1 MNPDPLLE
9 EVLGPDDARMASS
22 LSRTL
27 RAARGRRRLRQGT
40 LAAAV
45 MAVLCLADLLLWHRL
60 EPRRAASSLAVT
72 TGPAPADSVRP
83 VYDLVHSAALP
94 SSLVLET
101 RPNPAAV
108 SLATQPGATVEWIN
122 DDQLLALA
130 PGCLALTRSVRG
142 TEFVALCDDLI
153 GSP

>member
-9 EVLGPDDARMASS
+9 EVLGPDDARLASS
-22 LSRTL
+22 LSGTL
-27 RAARGRRRLRQGT
+27 RAARGRRHLRQGT

-45 MAVLCLADLLLWHRL
+45 MAVLCLAELLLSHRL

-72 TGPAPADSVRP
+72 TGPTPADTGRP
-83 VYDLVHSAALP
+83 VYDLVDSAALP
-94 SSLVLET
+94 SSMLLET
-101 RPNPAAV
+101 RPNPAV
-108 SLATQPGATVEWIN
+108 SFATQPGGTVEWIN

-153 GSP
+153 GPP

>member
-9 EVLGPDDARMASS
+9 EVLGPDDARLASS

-27 RAARGRRRLRQGT
+27 RAARGRRHLRQGT

-72 TGPAPADSVRP
+72 AGPTAADTVRP
-83 VYDLVHSAALP
+83 VYDLVESAAIP
-94 SSLVLET
+94 ASMVLET
-101 RPNPAAV
+101 RPNPAV
-108 SLATQPGATVEWIN
+108 SFATRPGATVEWID

-130 PGCLALTRSVRG
+130 PGCLALTRSARG
-142 TEFVALCDDLI
+142 MEFVALCQDLI